1 MEEQK
6 KIILFDGVC
15 NLCNSAVQFVI
26 KHDKK
31 DAFRFTSLQS
41 EVGQKLAKE
50 RGINTAEVDSII
62 LIEPQ
67 IAYYTKSD
75 AAFMIVK
82 SLSGGWPLLG
92 VFKAFPKG
100 FRDWVY
106 DWVARNRYQ
115 WFGKE
120 DSCMIPTEAL
130 RHKFL
135 D

>member
-15 NLCNSAVQFVI
+15 NLCNSSVQFVI
-26 KHDKK
+26 KRDKK
-31 DAFRFTSLQS
+31 DIFRFSALQS
-41 EVGQKLAKE
+41 TEGQKLAKE
-50 RGINTAEVDSII
+50 RGIDTSEVDSII

-75 AAFMIVK
+75 AALTIAK

-92 VFKAFPKG
+92 IFMGLPKG
-100 FRDWVY
+100 LRDSVY
-106 DWVARNRYQ
+106 DWVARNRYK
-115 WFGKE
+115 WFGRK
-120 DSCMIPTEAL
+120 DSCMIPTEAEKG
-130 RHKFL
+130 KFL

>member
-1 MEEQK
+1 MGEQK

-15 NLCNSAVQFVI
+15 NLCNSSVQFVI
-26 KHDKK
+26 KRDKK
-31 DAFRFTSLQS
+31 DIFRFAALQS
-41 EVGQKLAKE
+41 AMGQALVKE
-50 RGINTAEVDSII
+50 RGINTEEVDSII

-75 AAFMIVK
+75 AALKIAK
-82 SLSGGWPLLG
+82 LLNGGWPLLG
-92 VFKAFPKG
+92 IFLGLPKG

-115 WFGKE
+115 WFGKK

-130 RHKFL
+130 KGKFL
-135 D
+135 E

>member
-15 NLCNSAVQFVI
+15 NLCNSSVQFVL
-26 KHDKK
+26 KRDKK
-31 DAFRFTSLQS
+31 DIFRFSALQS
-41 EVGQKLAKE
+41 TVGQKLAKE
-50 RGINTAEVDSII
+50 RGINTSEVDSII

-75 AAFMIVK
+75 AALMIVK

-92 VFKAFPKG
+92 IFMGLPKG
-100 FRDWVY
+100 LRDDVY
-106 DWVARNRYQ
+106 DWVARNRYK
-115 WFGKE
+115 WFGRK
-120 DSCMIPTEAL
+120 DSCMIPTEAEKG
-130 RHKFL
+130 KFL

>member
-15 NLCNSAVQFVI
+15 NLCNSSVQFVI
-26 KHDKK
+26 KRDKK
-31 DAFRFTSLQS
+31 DIFRFSALQS
-41 EVGQKLAKE
+41 STGQKLAKE
-50 RGINTAEVDSII
+50 RGINTSEVDSII

-75 AAFMIVK
+75 AALLIAK

-92 VFKAFPKG
+92 IFMGLPKG
-100 FRDWVY
+100 FRDTVY
-106 DWVARNRYQ
+106 EWVARNRYQ
-115 WFGKE
+115 WFGKM
-120 DSCMIPTEAL
+120 DSCMIPTEADKD
-130 RHKFL
+130 KFL